1 MSAGSVQA
9 PRASTV
15 APSLV
20 PTPHEGASST
30 QPGALAWGRR
40 RTRSGLRARSRP
52 ASAPAHY
59 PDNTDLL
66 AGLVLRKPAAWKQ
79 FLERFGPAVERIVAR
94 ALGVDSD
101 HADVIQE
108 VFVQVLER
116 IHQLRDPPALKSWIT
131 TVAVFTARGHIRRR
145 RHGRWLRFSAPA
157 DLPELTIHPP
167 SDDDRALV
175 RSTYRVLDGL
185 PPPERI
191 AFSLRFIGGMELNEV
206 AAACDVSLATVK
218 RRLGR
223 AEARFLEGG
232 WGDPALTERIARGDR
247 WDARQAA

>member
-1 MSAGSVQA
+1 MSASYVQ
-9 PRASTV
+9 
-15 APSLV
+15 
-20 PTPHEGASST
+20 TPHAANPAASLAPALAGVVSSR
-30 QPGALAWGRR
+30 QPRALAWGRR
-40 RTRSGLRARSRP
+40 RPRTALRARSRP
-52 ASAPAHY
+52 TSAAAYY

-66 AGLVLRKPAAWKQ
+66 AGLVLRKPVAWKQ
-79 FLERFGPAVERIVAR
+79 FIERFGPAVERIVAR
-94 ALGVDSD
+94 ALGVDPD
-101 HADVIQE
+101 RADVIQE

-145 RHGRWLRFSAPA
+145 RHGRWLRFSAPG
-157 DLPELTIHPP
+157 DLPELSIQPP

-223 AEARFLEGG
+223 AEALFLDGG
-232 WGDPALTERIARGDR
+232 RGDPALNERIARGDR
-247 WDARQAA
+247 WDPRLAV